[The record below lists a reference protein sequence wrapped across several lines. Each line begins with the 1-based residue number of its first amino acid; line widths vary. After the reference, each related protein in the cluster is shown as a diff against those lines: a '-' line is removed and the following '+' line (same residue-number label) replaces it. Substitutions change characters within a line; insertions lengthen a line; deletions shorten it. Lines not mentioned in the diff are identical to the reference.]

1 MRRAP
6 ILLLLAL
13 SLGHPLRA
21 QFSTGLEFTSPALYL
36 SYPLASTPLMGL
48 LPRSA
53 DLSPLLPQPGDQ
65 GQQASCVG
73 WAVAYAMKTYQEGV
87 ERRWPLDQP
96 SAQFSPAF
104 IYNQIRRSQDCGG
117 GTFLPDAL
125 NLVQRAGAAPLS
137 DFPYTPQACTAV
149 PSAAVRR
156 SARHFAIADWRRVDT
171 RDQLEVK
178 SYVAAGIPV
187 MIGMRVDEPFM
198 RLRGP
203 VTYTQYSGV
212 ALGGHALLVVGYDD
226 SRAAFR
232 VINSWGTGWGD
243 GGFGW
248 ISYGAFRQTVVEG
261 YVARD
266 ISPIAFVQLPTL
278 PQRRTEPVLLPA
290 EPATAQVAI
299 VEIAHDVM
307 LRRPADVLE
316 EPGMRILV
324 RGSVLNGIGRSAQ
337 VVVRFTL
344 PDGTTVAG
352 DPERPAFRDVRGFA
366 ATTTAPLRVTESP
379 FTVSRTVAIP
389 YSFLLAPAA
398 RPATSSGISA
408 VATIYLDNFEVA
420 KSEPKSFTFPR

>member
-1 MRRAP
+1 MRRAS

-13 SLGHPLRA
+13 SVGHPLRA
-21 QFSTGLEFTSPALYL
+21 QFSTGLEFTAPAIYL

-53 DLSPLLPQPGDQ
+53 DLSPFLPQPGDQ

-137 DFPYTPQACTAV
+137 DFPYTSQACTAV
-149 PSAAVRR
+149 PSAAVSQR
-156 SARHFAIADWRRVDT
+156 ARHFAIADWRRVDT
-171 RDQLEVK
+171 RDQLDVK
-178 SYVAAGIPV
+178 AYIAAGIPV

-198 RLRGP
+198 QLRGP
-203 VTYTQYSGV
+203 VIYNQYSGA

-232 VINSWGTGWGD
+232 VINSWGTSWGD

-248 ISYGAFRQTVVEG
+248 ISYGAFRQAVREG
-261 YVARD
+261 YIARD
-266 ISPIAFVQLPTL
+266 ITPMASVQQPIFE
-278 PQRRTEPVLLPA
+278 QRQTEPVPPVA
-290 EPATAQVAI
+290 APATAQIAI
-299 VEIAHDVM
+299 AEIAHDVM
-307 LRRPADVLE
+307 LRRSENRPG

-324 RGSVLNGIGRSAQ
+324 QGSVLNGIGRVAQ

-344 PDGTTVAG
+344 PDGTAVAG
-352 DPERPAFRDVRGFA
+352 DPERPAFRDVRGFV
-366 ATTTAPLRVTESP
+366 ATTTAPLRVTASP

-389 YSFLLAPAA
+389 YSYLRAPAE
-398 RPATSSGISA
+398 RRATPSEISA

-420 KSEPKSFTFPR
+420 RSEPKPLALRR

>member
-1 MRRAP
+1 MRRAS
-6 ILLLLAL
+6 IFLLLAL

-21 QFSTGLEFTSPALYL
+21 QFATGLEFTSPQVYL

-96 SAQFSPAF
+96 SSQFSPAF

-149 PSAAVRR
+149 PSAAVSQR
-156 SARHFAIADWRRVDT
+156 ARQFAIADWRRVDT

-178 SYVAAGIPV
+178 AYVAAGIPV

-203 VTYTQYSGV
+203 VTYNQYSGV
-212 ALGGHALLVVGYDD
+212 SLGGHALLVMGYDD

-248 ISYGAFRQTVVEG
+248 ISYGAFRQAVLEG

-266 ISPIAFVQLPTL
+266 ITPIAFAQLPTL
-278 PQRRTEPVLLPA
+278 PQRRTEPVPRPA
-290 EPATAQVAI
+290 EPATAQIAI

-307 LRRPADVLE
+307 LRRQGNLPE
-316 EPGMRILV
+316 EAGMRILV
-324 RGSVLNGIGRSAQ
+324 QGTVLHGIGRVAQ

-344 PDGTTVAG
+344 PDGTAVAG
-352 DPERPAFRDVRGFA
+352 DPERPAFRDVRGFV
-366 ATTTAPLRVTESP
+366 ATTTAPLRVTASP

-389 YSFLLAPAA
+389 YSFLRARGD
-398 RPATSSGISA
+398 RPASSSGVSA

-420 KSEPKSFTFPR
+420 RSEPKPLALR

>member
-6 ILLLLAL
+6 ILLLLAV
-13 SLGHPLRA
+13 SLAHPVRA
-21 QFSTGLEFTSPALYL
+21 QFATGLELTSPTVYL

-53 DLSPLLPQPGDQ
+53 DLSPLLPKPGDQ

-87 ERRWPLDQP
+87 ERGWPLDQP

-104 IYNQIRRSQDCGG
+104 IYNQIRRSRDCNG
-117 GTFLPDAL
+117 GTMLPDAL
-125 NLVQRAGAAPLS
+125 DLVRRAGAAPLS
-137 DFPYTPQACTAV
+137 DFPYTPQACTAA
-149 PSAAVRR
+149 PSAAVRQA
-156 SARHFAIADWRRVDT
+156 ARHFAIADWRRVDT

-178 SYVAAGIPV
+178 AYVAAGIPV
-187 MIGMRVDEPFM
+187 IIGMMVDEPFM

-203 VTYTQYSGV
+203 VSYSRYSGV
-212 ALGGHALLVVGYDD
+212 AVGAHALLVAGYDD
-226 SRAAFR
+226 GRGAFR

-248 ISYGAFRQTVVEG
+248 ISYGAFRQTVREG

-266 ISPIAFVQLPTL
+266 ITPMMSAQLPTF
-278 PQRRTEPVLLPA
+278 PRRETEPVRPVA

-307 LRRPADVLE
+307 LRRAADRPE
-316 EPGMRILV
+316 EPGMRIVL
-324 RGSVLNGIGRSAQ
+324 RGSVLNGIGRVAQ

-344 PDGTTVAG
+344 PDGTVVAG
-352 DPERPAFRDVRGFA
+352 DPERPAFRDARGFV

-379 FTVSRTVAIP
+379 FTVSRTVALP
-389 YSFLLAPAA
+389 YSFLRVPGE
-398 RPATSSGISA
+398 RPGTPSGVSA
-408 VATIYLDNFEVA
+408 FATIYLDNFEVA
-420 KSEPKSFTFPR
+420 RSEPRPLALRR

>member
-1 MRRAP
+1 MRHAP

-13 SLGHPLRA
+13 SLAQPLRA
-21 QFSTGLEFTSPALYL
+21 QFSTGLEFTSPAVYL
-36 SYPLASTPLMGL
+36 TFPRASTSLMGL

-73 WAVAYAMKTYQEGV
+73 WTVAYAMKTYQEGV

-104 IYNQIRRSQDCGG
+104 IYNQIRRSQDCNG
-117 GTFLPDAL
+117 GTMLPDAL
-125 NLVQRAGAAPLS
+125 NLVLRGGAAPLS
-137 DFPYTPQACTAV
+137 DFPYTPHACTAM
-149 PSAAVRR
+149 PSAAVRQR
-156 SARHFAIADWRRVDT
+156 ARHFAIADWRRVDT

-178 SYVAAGIPV
+178 EYVAAGIPV

-203 VTYTQYSGV
+203 VTYNRYSGV
-212 ALGGHALLVVGYDD
+212 PLGGHALLVVGYDD
-226 SRAAFR
+226 GRDAFR
-232 VINSWGTGWGD
+232 VINSWGTSWGD

-248 ISYGAFRQTVVEG
+248 ISYGAFRQAVLEG
-261 YVARD
+261 YIARD
-266 ISPIAFVQLPTL
+266 ITPLASVQLPTL
-278 PQRRTEPVLLPA
+278 PQRQTEPVPRVA
-290 EPATAQVAI
+290 EPATAEIAI
-299 VEIAHDVM
+299 LEIAHDIM
-307 LRRPADVLE
+307 LRRPANLSE

-324 RGSVLNGIGRSAQ
+324 QGSVLHGIGRVAH
-337 VVVRFTL
+337 VVVRFAL
-344 PDGTTVAG
+344 PDGTVVAG

-379 FTVSRTVAIP
+379 FSVSRTVAIP
-389 YSFLLAPAA
+389 YSYLRVSAEQSAA
-398 RPATSSGISA
+398 ASGISA

-420 KSEPKSFTFPR
+420 RSEPKPLALRR